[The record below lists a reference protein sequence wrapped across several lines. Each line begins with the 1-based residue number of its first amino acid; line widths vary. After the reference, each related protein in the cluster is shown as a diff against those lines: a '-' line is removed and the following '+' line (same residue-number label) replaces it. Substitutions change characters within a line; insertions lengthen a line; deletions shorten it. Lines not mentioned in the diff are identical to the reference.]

1 MSVLNYTTTELQE
14 KQALILGKVDA
25 GEEVIIHSGKNKSY
39 IIIPI
44 HESDLTISEEFKA
57 KIAKARE
64 DYKNGNG
71 TTCYTIEESRA
82 LLEAL

>member
-25 GEEVIIHSGKNKSY
+25 GEEVIINRGKKSY

-64 DYKNGNG
+64 DYKNGKG